1 MKYDVYNADNDPKG
15 DMSMKKLIATA
26 LSLILAL
33 GSLAACGKTETPPA
47 ETTAPAVTDENAA
60 TQLFKEAY
68 YDVLVD
74 ENGELIEPYTETVA
88 EEDGYT
94 DYEGRM
100 FAELFDWN
108 LDGVPELMVGYSL
121 SDSILSE
128 VDFIDVYTVENGK
141 AKKILTANM
150 YNDYMAL
157 DPSQSIG
164 FSYGQDGNLYLCLYN
179 EENKE
184 MEAYGETFYS
194 FKDGNVDET
203 KLYFRNENAYEGPD
217 SFVDFRIKDIDVTE
231 EEFNAKRD
239 ELGADEKLSIWVH
252 YYDYGAL
259 ISYLADETQIY
270 TPGFYSGHETNYRFF
285 RWTREI
291 NFGYLTTYNDNAN
304 ETADGTPTEG
314 DFDLLTRIVG
324 GILLSTP
331 YTVVIRDEDG
341 YIHYDQLTE
350 KHVFYDSSSEDALGY
365 AMFMIYN
372 TGVNLSN
379 HFDMI
384 DDYEFYILYDEEL
397 PADPLGQFEL
407 TPGEGY
413 CKINADQVDWVLEN
427 CLNVTPDREKTDDDF
442 DFDYYGLFD
451 YYYYDG
457 YYYYDAAE
465 GGGGGDSPVLVDY
478 TENEDGSYTVR
489 YMNCDGID
497 CQCRYG
503 HEVLEANAY
512 LKTVDGQQEWCVSYV
527 KQVDFIEF

>member
-1 MKYDVYNADNDPKG
+1 
-15 DMSMKKLIATA
+15 MKKLIATA

-121 SDSILSE
+121 SDSIVSE
-128 VDFIDVYTVENGK
+128 VEFLDVYTVENGK

-194 FKDGNVDET
+194 FKDGNVDKT
-203 KLYFRNENAYEGPD
+203 RLYFRNENAYEGPD
-217 SFVDFRIKDIDVTE
+217 SFVDFRIKNIDVTE
-231 EEFNAKRD
+231 EEFNAKRE
-239 ELGADEKLSIWVH
+239 ELGTDKKLSIWVH

-259 ISYLADETQIY
+259 VSYLADETDSY
-270 TPGFYSGHETNYRFF
+270 STGFFNGYEANYIAFN
-285 RWTREI
+285 WARELD
-291 NFGYLTTYNDNAN
+291 FGYLTTFNDNPD
-304 ETADGTPTEG
+304 EITDGTPTEA
-314 DFDLLTRIVG
+314 DFVSLTRLVSAV
-324 GILLSTP
+324 LLSTP
-331 YTVVIRDEDG
+331 YTVEIVDEFG
-341 YIHYDQLTE
+341 YIHYDQFTAN
-350 KHVFYDSSSEDALGY
+350 HVHYDSSSEDALAY

-372 TGVNLSN
+372 TGVNLSC
-379 HFDMI
+379 HFDVI
-384 DDYEFYILYDEEL
+384 EDKECYILYDEEL

-413 CKINADQVDWVLEN
+413 FKFNADQVDWVLEN
-427 CLNVTPDREKTDDDF
+427 CLNVTPDRTKTDDDF
-442 DFDYYGLFD
+442 DIEYYGLFD

-465 GGGGGDSPVLVDY
+465 GGGGGYPPSLEEY
-478 TENEDGSYTVR
+478 TENEDGSYTLR
-489 YMNCDGID
+489 YVYCDGID

-503 HEVLEANAY
+503 HEILEANAQF
-512 LKTVDGQQEWCVSYV
+512 KEVDGEWVWCLSYI